1 MNETGGSRKCSPPS
15 LHSDRHAPIL
25 PQLSYPCLVY
35 VPGEDFEP
43 LVLISPRSSSLLSQ
57 EYTRFTYL
65 WLKKLQVAKHI
76 VRGTFQL
83 GLLPHLFCR

>member
-43 LVLISPRSSSLLSQ
+43 LVLISPRSSSLLR
-57 EYTRFTYL
+57 YTTNLPTLCFE
-65 WLKKLQVAKHI
+65 KKI
-76 VRGTFQL
+76 S
-83 GLLPHLFCR
+83 